1 MFSCVFLVLYHGCSL
16 VLFLELVLFPVFLV
30 LLFDLGVAICP
41 LFLCSWLS
49 CSLLRCLLY
58 VFVFFVLSFVFLFC
72 S

>member
-41 LFLCSWLS
+41 LFLCSWRS

-58 VFVFFVLSFVFLFC
+58 VFVFFVLSFVFLVC

>member
-1 MFSCVFLVLYHGCSL
+1 MVLVLCSL

-58 VFVFFVLSFVFLFC
+58 VFVFFVLSFVFLVC